1 VVSMGSWDTSRNR
14 TIGIDLWAHQVRG
27 GGGNSCTLAFPAA
40 RPLEQRRDLRHMFC
54 TAYRAVADRCR
65 AIDEP
70 GLAIVAVHEA
80 TGMPQGIVRVMARV
94 ERHVAAIVG
103 RHDHADL
110 YLTNSDS
117 MALRQ
122 LAIILDPVKSW
133 ERGNTA
139 VHYRL
144 LDLRTRTGFSDEQG
158 RMLRGLRCEGPAMLH
173 AAGHAL
179 FLLPLGDPTDW
190 QARAEDAWDCL
201 PERVYF
207 DELARVPDGS
217 FTHMPRIVQHKRRSV
232 MIRTVG
238 PHDTARSFA
247 TGERMVANGSAA
259 GILEIEGPRVTG
271 AIEIGNDEL
280 RDGILLGR
288 YERCANAALA
298 DDQSLSRVHALMIQV
313 EDRLLVVDTCSING
327 TRIPGQHRGRVF
339 ELGGDTEL
347 QLGKATRMRW
357 RYVS

>member
-1 VVSMGSWDTSRNR
+1 MGSWDTSRNR
-14 TIGIDLWAHQVRG
+14 TVGIDLWAHQVRG
-27 GGGNSCTLAFPAA
+27 QQGNACTLAFAA
-40 RPLEQRRDLRHMFC
+40 PRPPDAKRTLRDMFVS
-54 TAYRAVADRCR
+54 AYRTIAAQCS

-70 GLAIVAVHEA
+70 GLAIVAVHET
-80 TGMPQGIVRVMARV
+80 TGHAQGIVRLMARV
-94 ERHVAAIVG
+94 DRHVAAIVG

-110 YLTNSDS
+110 YLPHSDQ

-122 LAIILDPVKSW
+122 LAVIVDPVKSW
-133 ERGNTA
+133 DPRDSS

-144 LDLRTRTGFSDEQG
+144 LDLRTRTGFTDEQG
-158 RMLRGLRCEGPAMLH
+158 RTLRGLRCEGPALLH

-190 QARAEDAWDCL
+190 PARGEDAWDCL

-217 FTHMPRIVQHKRRSV
+217 FTHMPRIIERKRRSV
-232 MIRTVG
+232 IISTAG
-238 PHDTARSFA
+238 PHDTSRSFA
-247 TGERMVANGSAA
+247 TGTPMVARGAAA

-280 RDGILLGR
+280 RDGVLLGR
-288 YERCANAALA
+288 YERCASAALA
-298 DDQSLSRVHALMIQV
+298 DDHSLSRVHALMIEI

-327 TRIPGQHRGRVF
+327 TRIPGQHRARVF
-339 ELGGDTEL
+339 ELAGDTEL

>member
-1 VVSMGSWDTSRNR
+1 MGSWDTSRNR

-27 GGGNSCTLAFPAA
+27 QGGNACTLAFAAA
-40 RPLEQRRDLRHMFC
+40 RPHPQNVRREMRDMFL

-70 GLAIVAVHEA
+70 GLAIIAVHET
-80 TGMPQGIVRVMARV
+80 TGMPQGIVRLMARV

-110 YLTNSDS
+110 YLANSEN

-122 LAIILDPVKSW
+122 VAIILDPVKSW

-144 LDLRTRTGFSDEQG
+144 LDLRTSTGFSDEQG
-158 RMLRGLRCEGPAMLH
+158 RPLRGLRCEGPALVR

-179 FLLPLGDPTDW
+179 FLLPVGDPTDW
-190 QARAEDAWDCL
+190 PVRAEDAWDCL

-207 DELARVPDGS
+207 DELARRPDGS
-217 FTHMPRIVQHKRRSV
+217 FTHMPRIVQHRRRSV

-238 PHDTARSFA
+238 PHDTSRSFA
-247 TGERMVANGSAA
+247 TGQRMVAFGPAA
-259 GILEIEGPRVTG
+259 GILEIEGPRITG

-298 DDQSLSRVHALMIQV
+298 DDNSLSRVHALMIQID
-313 EDRLLVVDTCSING
+313 DRLLVVDTCSING